1 MKGRARLTAAG
12 GAGLIGLVLV
22 LATAC
27 TGQESGDA
35 QSAGGDRDGGDTVEV
50 RISPQ
55 DGAGQVAPNTPVTI
69 EAPDAAVTDVRIEQ
83 SGGAADGS
91 GQDADQ
97 DAASSGSGDGS
108 EDGSAASEVTGT
120 LSDDET
126 TWVSDWNLTP
136 GSDVT
141 VTAAAERD
149 DGEQTEVTSEFST
162 EPATE
167 GKRLELQSNFPTS
180 GQSVGVGM
188 PVIVN
193 FDLPVEN
200 KAQVENSMEV
210 TSETPVDGAWNWFGD
225 ETAVFRPK
233 EYWEPYQH
241 VTVDL
246 RLAGVEAS
254 DGVYGIENHRLD
266 FDVAREQIST
276 IADSEHTMTVERDG
290 ESIKT
295 FPISNGRA
303 DVRKYTTTS
312 GVHLTMDKHED
323 LVMDSSTMGIPVD
336 SPEGYKLDVDYAVRF
351 SNSGEFTHAAPWNGR
366 LGQSNESHGCTNM
379 SDADAKWFYDESL
392 MGDPLVISGTDRQ
405 LEVDNGWGYWQRPW
419 DEWMANSAT
428 GEADTTD
435 GEGTPGGVHA
445 EEA

>member
-1 MKGRARLTAAG
+1 MKGRTRLRG
-12 GAGLIGLVLV
+12 VRGAGLAGLVLV
-22 LATAC
+22 LAAAC
-27 TGQESGDA
+27 TGQ
-35 QSAGGDRDGGDTVEV
+35 DGGSSQTAGEGQDAVDV
-50 RISPQ
+50 RISPE
-55 DGAGQVAPNTPVTI
+55 DGAGEVAPNVPVTV
-69 EAPDAAVTDVRIEQ
+69 EAADAAITDVRVEQ
-83 SGGAADGS
+83 TGGAADES
-91 GQDADQ
+91 GQGAGQ
-97 DAASSGSGDGS
+97 SASPSDGDDS
-108 EDGSAASEVTGT
+108 PVHEVTGT
-120 LSDDET
+120 LSEDES
-126 TWVSDWNLTP
+126 TWVSDWNLAP

-141 VTAAAERD
+141 VTATVETS
-149 DGEQTEVTSEFST
+149 DGEQAEVASEFST
-162 EPATE
+162 EPAVE

-200 KAQVENSMEV
+200 KVQVENSMEV
-210 TSETPVDGAWNWFGD
+210 TSEQPVDGAWNWFGD
-225 ETAVFRPK
+225 TTAVFRPK

-254 DGVYGIENHRLD
+254 EGVYGIENHQLN
-266 FDVAREQIST
+266 FDVGREQIST
-276 IADSEHTMTVERDG
+276 IEDSEHTMTVERDG
-290 ESIKT
+290 ESIKS

-312 GVHLTMDKHED
+312 GVHLTMEKYDH
-323 LVMDSSTMGIPVD
+323 LVMDSSTTGIPVD

-379 SDADAKWFYDESL
+379 SNADAKWFYEESL
-392 MGDPLVISGTDRQ
+392 MGDPLVINGTDRQ
-405 LEVDNGWGYWQRPW
+405 LEVDNGWGYWQRSW
-419 DEWMANSAT
+419 EDWLANSPT